1 MALAGGG
8 SRRSKK
14 HRKARGKAESLYRE
28 LMKGPHPKG
37 KVRAMAAADTAAFRE
52 LVRLAGKSSKCS
64 VIEPML
70 TRAIDTYAIGKTNL
84 YPFVRSA
91 LKKAQEKGCFK
102 DIVVTSE
109 SIRRRE

>member
-28 LMKGPHPKG
+28 LMKGPLPKG
-37 KVRAMAAADTAAFRE
+37 KVRAMAAADARAFRE
-52 LVRLAGKSSKCS
+52 LVRLSGKSSKCS

-70 TRAIDTYAIGKTNL
+70 GRAIEVYGSSER
-84 YPFVRSA
+84 YPFIASA
-91 LKKAQEKGCFK
+91 LKKAQAKGCFT

-109 SIRRRE
+109 GIRRR